1 MFPKRLDIERT
12 ILNLNK
18 IKRCK
23 LFKRRERRSIFRFFY
38 EVVFSLKGIS
48 RAIEYVGIR
57 LKRIPDTPHKISLG
71 MSCGIFASFTPL
83 FGLHFLIAGL
93 LSYLLRANV
102 LASLIGTFVGNPIT
116 FPIIT
121 VFNLKLG
128 EWLLGSSEYSSG
140 DGGKI
145 FEGFLDFIFLIYKS
159 FFTEGSIGENS
170 VPRMNEFLNGVFIPY
185 SLGGLILGVFSAI
198 ISYFLLRSL
207 VSTYQKKR
215 DALKAK
221 RSKKKLLRKI
231 HEIR

>member
-1 MFPKRLDIERT
+1 M
-12 ILNLNK
+12 
-18 IKRCK
+18 
-23 LFKRRERRSIFRFFY
+23 FKRRERRSIFRFFY
-38 EVVFSLKGIS
+38 EVVFSLKGIT

-93 LSYLLRANV
+93 LSYVLRANV
-102 LASLIGTFVGNPIT
+102 LASLIGTFIGNPIT

-128 EWLLGSSEYSSG
+128 EWILGGNEYSSG

-159 FFTEGSIGENS
+159 LFTEGLIGENS
-170 VPRMNEFLNGVFIPY
+170 VPRMNEFLYGVFIPY
-185 SLGGLILGVFSAI
+185 SLGGLILGISIAI
-198 ISYFLLRSL
+198 ISYFLLRPL
-207 VSTYQKKR
+207 VSTYQRKR
-215 DALKAK
+215 DL
-221 RSKKKLLRKI
+221 SKQ
-231 HEIR
+231 EG

>member
-1 MFPKRLDIERT
+1 M
-12 ILNLNK
+12 
-18 IKRCK
+18 
-23 LFKRRERRSIFRFFY
+23 FKRRERRSIFRFFY
-38 EVVFSLKGIS
+38 EVIFSFKGIS
-48 RAIEYVGIR
+48 RAIEYISIR

-128 EWLLGSSEYSSG
+128 EWILGSSEYSSG

-159 FFTEGSIGENS
+159 FFTEGSIGENN

-185 SLGGLILGVFSAI
+185 SLGGLILGIFIAVV
-198 ISYFLLRSL
+198 SYFLLRPL
-207 VSTYQKKR
+207 VATYQKKR
-215 DALKAK
+215 SALKAK
-221 RSKKKLLRKI
+221 KFKKKLMRKRY
-231 HEIR
+231 ETR

>member
-1 MFPKRLDIERT
+1 M
-12 ILNLNK
+12 
-18 IKRCK
+18 
-23 LFKRRERRSIFRFFY
+23 FKRRERRSIFRFFY
-38 EVVFSLKGIS
+38 EVVFSLKGIT

-102 LASLIGTFVGNPIT
+102 LASLIGTFIGNPIT

-128 EWLLGSSEYSSG
+128 EWILGSNEYSSG

-159 FFTEGSIGENS
+159 LFTEGLIGENS
-170 VPRMNEFLNGVFIPY
+170 VPRMNEFLYGVFIPY
-185 SLGGLILGVFSAI
+185 SLGGLILGISIAI
-198 ISYFLLRSL
+198 ISYFLLRPL

-215 DALKAK
+215 DSLKA
-221 RSKKKLLRKI
+221 RRLKKKLMRKRN
-231 HEIR
+231 EVR

>member
-1 MFPKRLDIERT
+1 M
-12 ILNLNK
+12 
-18 IKRCK
+18 
-23 LFKRRERRSIFRFFY
+23 FKRRERRSIFRFFY
-38 EVVFSLKGIS
+38 EVVFSLKGIT

-93 LSYLLRANV
+93 LSYVLRANV
-102 LASLIGTFVGNPIT
+102 LASLIGTFIGNPIT

-128 EWLLGSSEYSSG
+128 EWILGSNEYSSG

-159 FFTEGSIGENS
+159 LFTEGSIGENS
-170 VPRMNEFLNGVFIPY
+170 VPRMNEFLYGVFIPY
-185 SLGGLILGVFSAI
+185 SLGGLILGISIAI
-198 ISYFLLRSL
+198 ISYFLLRPL

-215 DALKAK
+215 DSLKA
-221 RSKKKLLRKI
+221 RRLKKKLMRKRN
-231 HEIR
+231 EVR

>member
-1 MFPKRLDIERT
+1 M
-12 ILNLNK
+12 
-18 IKRCK
+18 
-23 LFKRRERRSIFRFFY
+23 FKRRERRSIFRFFY

-102 LASLIGTFVGNPIT
+102 LASLIGTFIGNPIT

-128 EWLLGSSEYSSG
+128 EWLLGSGEYSSD

-170 VPRMNEFLNGVFIPY
+170 VPRMNEFLSGVFIPY
-185 SLGGLILGVFSAI
+185 SLGGVILGIFGAI

-215 DALKAK
+215 DAIKTK
-221 RSKKKLLRKI
+221 RSKKKLMRKI

>member
-1 MFPKRLDIERT
+1 
-12 ILNLNK
+12 
-18 IKRCK
+18 

-38 EVVFSLKGIS
+38 EVIFSLKGIS

-93 LSYLLRANV
+93 LSYVLRANV
-102 LASLIGTFVGNPIT
+102 LASLIGTFIGNPLT

-121 VFNLKLG
+121 VFNIKLG
-128 EWLLGSSEYSSG
+128 EWILGSNEYSSG

-159 FFTEGSIGENS
+159 LFTEGSIGENS
-170 VPRMNEFLNGVFIPY
+170 VPRMNEFLYGVFIPY
-185 SLGGLILGVFSAI
+185 SLGGLILGILIAI
-198 ISYFLLRSL
+198 ISYFLLRPL

-215 DALKAK
+215 DALKA
-221 RSKKKLLRKI
+221 RRLKKKLMRKRN
-231 HEIR
+231 ENR

>member
-1 MFPKRLDIERT
+1 M
-12 ILNLNK
+12 
-18 IKRCK
+18 
-23 LFKRRERRSIFRFFY
+23 FKRRERRSIFRFFY
-38 EVVFSLKGIS
+38 EVIFSLKGIS

-128 EWLLGSSEYSSG
+128 EWILGSSEHSSG

-159 FFTEGSIGENS
+159 FFTEGSIGENN

-185 SLGGLILGVFSAI
+185 SLGGLILGIFIAVV
-198 ISYFLLRSL
+198 SYFLLRPL
-207 VSTYQKKR
+207 VATYQKKR
-215 DALKAK
+215 SALKAK
-221 RSKKKLLRKI
+221 RFKKKLMRKRN
-231 HEIR
+231 ETR

>member
-1 MFPKRLDIERT
+1 M
-12 ILNLNK
+12 
-18 IKRCK
+18 
-23 LFKRRERRSIFRFFY
+23 FKRRERRSIFRFFY
-38 EVVFSLKGIS
+38 EVIFSLKGIS

-128 EWLLGSSEYSSG
+128 EWILGSSEYSSS

-159 FFTEGSIGENS
+159 FFTEGSIGENN

-185 SLGGLILGVFSAI
+185 SLGGLILGIFIAV
-198 ISYFLLRSL
+198 ISYFLLRPL
-207 VSTYQKKR
+207 VATYQKKR
-215 DALKAK
+215 SALKAK
-221 RSKKKLLRKI
+221 RFKKKLMRKRY
-231 HEIR
+231 ETR

>member
-1 MFPKRLDIERT
+1 M
-12 ILNLNK
+12 
-18 IKRCK
+18 
-23 LFKRRERRSIFRFFY
+23 FKRRERRSIFRFFY
-38 EVVFSLKGIS
+38 EVIFSLKGIS
-48 RAIEYVGIR
+48 RAIGYVGIR

-102 LASLIGTFVGNPIT
+102 LASLIGTFIGNPIT

-128 EWLLGSSEYSSG
+128 EWILGSNEYSSG

-159 FFTEGSIGENS
+159 LFTEGLIGENS
-170 VPRMNEFLNGVFIPY
+170 VPRMNEFLYGVFIPY
-185 SLGGLILGVFSAI
+185 SLGGLILGISIAI
-198 ISYFLLRSL
+198 ISYFLLRPL

-215 DALKAK
+215 DSLKA
-221 RSKKKLLRKI
+221 RRLKKKLMRKKN
-231 HEIR
+231 EVR

>member
-1 MFPKRLDIERT
+1 M
-12 ILNLNK
+12 
-18 IKRCK
+18 
-23 LFKRRERRSIFRFFY
+23 FKRRERRSIFRFFY
-38 EVVFSLKGIS
+38 EVIFSLKGIS

-128 EWLLGSSEYSSG
+128 EWILGSTEYSSG

-159 FFTEGSIGENS
+159 FFTEGSIGENN
-170 VPRMNEFLNGVFIPY
+170 VPRINEFLNGVFIPY
-185 SLGGLILGVFSAI
+185 SLGGLILGIFIAV
-198 ISYFLLRSL
+198 ISYFLLRPL
-207 VSTYQKKR
+207 VATYQKKR
-215 DALKAK
+215 SALKAK
-221 RSKKKLLRKI
+221 RFKKKLMRKKY
-231 HEIR
+231 ETR

>member
-1 MFPKRLDIERT
+1 
-12 ILNLNK
+12 
-18 IKRCK
+18 

-38 EVVFSLKGIS
+38 EVIFSLKGIS

-121 VFNLKLG
+121 VFNLQVG
-128 EWLLGSSEYSSG
+128 EWILGSSEYSND

-159 FFTEGSIGENS
+159 FFTEGSIGDNN

-185 SLGGLILGVFSAI
+185 SLGGLILGIFIAVV
-198 ISYFLLRSL
+198 SYFLLRPL
-207 VSTYQKKR
+207 VATYQKKR
-215 DALKAK
+215 SALKAK
-221 RSKKKLLRKI
+221 KFKKKLMRKR
-231 HEIR
+231 HGTK

>member
-1 MFPKRLDIERT
+1 M
-12 ILNLNK
+12 
-18 IKRCK
+18 
-23 LFKRRERRSIFRFFY
+23 FKRRERRSIFRFFY
-38 EVVFSLKGIS
+38 EVIFSFKGIS

-128 EWLLGSSEYSSG
+128 EWILGSSEYSSG

-145 FEGFLDFIFLIYKS
+145 FEGFLDLIFLIYKS
-159 FFTEGSIGENS
+159 FFTEGSIRENN
-170 VPRMNEFLNGVFIPY
+170 VPRMNEFLKGVFIPY
-185 SLGGLILGVFSAI
+185 SLGGLILGIFIAVV
-198 ISYFLLRSL
+198 SYFLLRPL
-207 VSTYQKKR
+207 VATYQKKR
-215 DALKAK
+215 SALKAK
-221 RSKKKLLRKI
+221 KFKKKLMRKR
-231 HEIR
+231 HGTK

>member
-1 MFPKRLDIERT
+1 M
-12 ILNLNK
+12 
-18 IKRCK
+18 
-23 LFKRRERRSIFRFFY
+23 FKRRERRSIFRFFY
-38 EVVFSLKGIS
+38 EVIFSFKGIS
-48 RAIEYVGIR
+48 RAIEYISIR

-128 EWLLGSSEYSSG
+128 EWILGSSEYSSG
-140 DGGKI
+140 DGGMI

-159 FFTEGSIGENS
+159 FFTEGSIGENN
-170 VPRMNEFLNGVFIPY
+170 VPRINEFLNGVFIPY
-185 SLGGLILGVFSAI
+185 SLGGLILGIFIAV
-198 ISYFLLRSL
+198 ISYFLLRPL
-207 VSTYQKKR
+207 VATYQKKR
-215 DALKAK
+215 SALKAK
-221 RSKKKLLRKI
+221 RLKKKLMRKRY
-231 HEIR
+231 ETR

>member
-1 MFPKRLDIERT
+1 M
-12 ILNLNK
+12 
-18 IKRCK
+18 
-23 LFKRRERRSIFRFFY
+23 FKRRERRSIFRFFY
-38 EVVFSLKGIS
+38 EVIFSLKGIS

-128 EWLLGSSEYSSG
+128 EWILGSSEYSSG

-159 FFTEGSIGENS
+159 FFTEGSIGENN

-185 SLGGLILGVFSAI
+185 SLGGLILGIFIAV
-198 ISYFLLRSL
+198 ISYFLLRPL
-207 VSTYQKKR
+207 VATYQKKR
-215 DALKAK
+215 SALKAK
-221 RSKKKLLRKI
+221 RLKKKLMRKRY
-231 HEIR
+231 ETR

>member
-1 MFPKRLDIERT
+1 M
-12 ILNLNK
+12 
-18 IKRCK
+18 
-23 LFKRRERRSIFRFFY
+23 FKRRERRSIFRFFN
-38 EVVFSLKGIS
+38 EVIFSLKGIS

-93 LSYLLRANV
+93 LSYVLRANV

-121 VFNLKLG
+121 VFNLNFG
-128 EWLLGSSEYSSG
+128 EWILGGSEYSSR

-170 VPRMNEFLNGVFIPY
+170 VPRVNEFFTGVFIPY
-185 SLGGLILGVFSAI
+185 SLGGFILGFVIAI
-198 ISYFLLRSL
+198 ISYFLLRPL

-215 DALKAK
+215 DAVKAK
-221 RSKKKLLRKI
+221 RLKKKLMRRKD
-231 HEIR
+231 ETR

>member
-1 MFPKRLDIERT
+1 
-12 ILNLNK
+12 
-18 IKRCK
+18 

-38 EVVFSLKGIS
+38 EVIFSFKGIS
-48 RAIEYVGIR
+48 RAIEYISIR

-128 EWLLGSSEYSSG
+128 EWILGSSEYSSD

-159 FFTEGSIGENS
+159 FFTEGSIGENN

-185 SLGGLILGVFSAI
+185 SLGGLILGIFIAV
-198 ISYFLLRSL
+198 ISYFLLRPL
-207 VSTYQKKR
+207 VATYQKKR
-215 DALKAK
+215 SALRAK
-221 RSKKKLLRKI
+221 RFKKKLMRKRY
-231 HEIR
+231 ETR

>member
-1 MFPKRLDIERT
+1 M
-12 ILNLNK
+12 
-18 IKRCK
+18 
-23 LFKRRERRSIFRFFY
+23 FKRRERRSIFRFFY
-38 EVVFSLKGIS
+38 EVIFSLKGIS

-93 LSYLLRANV
+93 LSYVLRANV
-102 LASLIGTFVGNPIT
+102 LASLIGTFIGNPLT

-121 VFNLKLG
+121 VFNIKLG
-128 EWLLGSSEYSSG
+128 EWILGSNEYSSG

-159 FFTEGSIGENS
+159 LFTEGSIGENS
-170 VPRMNEFLNGVFIPY
+170 VPRMNEFLYGVFIPY
-185 SLGGLILGVFSAI
+185 SLGGLILGILIAI
-198 ISYFLLRSL
+198 ISYFLLRPL

-215 DALKAK
+215 DALKA
-221 RSKKKLLRKI
+221 RRLKKKLMRKRN
-231 HEIR
+231 ENR

>member
-1 MFPKRLDIERT
+1 M
-12 ILNLNK
+12 
-18 IKRCK
+18 
-23 LFKRRERRSIFRFFY
+23 FKRRERRSIFRFFY
-38 EVVFSLKGIS
+38 EVVFSLKGIT

-93 LSYLLRANV
+93 LSYVLRANV
-102 LASLIGTFVGNPIT
+102 LASLIGTFIGNPIT

-128 EWLLGSSEYSSG
+128 EWLLGSNEYSSG

-159 FFTEGSIGENS
+159 LFTEGSIGENS
-170 VPRMNEFLNGVFIPY
+170 VPRMNEFLYGVFIPY
-185 SLGGLILGVFSAI
+185 SLGGLILGIFIAI
-198 ISYFLLRSL
+198 ISYFLLRPL

-215 DALKAK
+215 VSVKA
-221 RSKKKLLRKI
+221 RRLKKKLMRKRN
-231 HEIR
+231 ENR

>member
-1 MFPKRLDIERT
+1 M
-12 ILNLNK
+12 
-18 IKRCK
+18 
-23 LFKRRERRSIFRFFY
+23 FKRRERRSVFRFFY

-93 LSYLLRANV
+93 LSYVFRANV

-128 EWLLGSSEYSSG
+128 EWILGSNEYSSG

-159 FFTEGSIGENS
+159 FFTEGLIGENS

-185 SLGGLILGVFSAI
+185 SLGGLILG
-198 ISYFLLRSL
+198 ISLLLYLIFFKTSGFNL
-207 VSTYQKKR
+207 
-215 DALKAK
+215 
-221 RSKKKLLRKI
+221 SKK
-231 HEIR
+231 EIVLKQKG

>member
-1 MFPKRLDIERT
+1 M
-12 ILNLNK
+12 
-18 IKRCK
+18 
-23 LFKRRERRSIFRFFY
+23 FKRRERRSIFRFFY
-38 EVVFSLKGIS
+38 EVIFSFKGIS
-48 RAIEYVGIR
+48 RAIEYVAIR

-71 MSCGIFASFTPL
+71 MSCGIFASFTPF

-93 LSYLLRANV
+93 LSYLLRANI

-128 EWLLGSSEYSSG
+128 EWILGSSEYSSG

-159 FFTEGSIGENS
+159 FFTEGSIGENN

-185 SLGGLILGVFSAI
+185 SLGGLILGIFIAV
-198 ISYFLLRSL
+198 ISYFLLRPL
-207 VSTYQKKR
+207 VATYQKKR
-215 DALKAK
+215 SALKAK
-221 RSKKKLLRKI
+221 RFKKKQMRKRY
-231 HEIR
+231 ETR

>member
-1 MFPKRLDIERT
+1 M
-12 ILNLNK
+12 
-18 IKRCK
+18 
-23 LFKRRERRSIFRFFY
+23 FKRRERRSVFRFFY
-38 EVVFSLKGIS
+38 EVIFSLKGIS
-48 RAIEYVGIR
+48 RAIGYVGIR

-128 EWLLGSSEYSSG
+128 EWILGSSEYSSG

-159 FFTEGSIGENS
+159 FFTEGSIGENN

-185 SLGGLILGVFSAI
+185 SLGGLILGIFIAV
-198 ISYFLLRSL
+198 ISYFLLRPL
-207 VSTYQKKR
+207 VATYQKKR
-215 DALKAK
+215 SALKAK
-221 RSKKKLLRKI
+221 RFKKKLMRKRY
-231 HEIR
+231 ETR

>member
-1 MFPKRLDIERT
+1 M
-12 ILNLNK
+12 
-18 IKRCK
+18 
-23 LFKRRERRSIFRFFY
+23 FKRRERRSIFRFFY
-38 EVVFSLKGIS
+38 EVIFSLKGIS

-128 EWLLGSSEYSSG
+128 EWILGSSEHSSG

-159 FFTEGSIGENS
+159 FFTEGSIGENN
-170 VPRMNEFLNGVFIPY
+170 VPRMNEFLNGIFIPY
-185 SLGGLILGVFSAI
+185 SLGGLILGIFIAV
-198 ISYFLLRSL
+198 ISYFLLRPL
-207 VSTYQKKR
+207 VATYQKKR
-215 DALKAK
+215 SALRAK
-221 RSKKKLLRKI
+221 RFKKKLMRKRY
-231 HEIR
+231 ETR

>member
-1 MFPKRLDIERT
+1 M
-12 ILNLNK
+12 
-18 IKRCK
+18 
-23 LFKRRERRSIFRFFY
+23 FKRRERRSIFRFFY
-38 EVVFSLKGIS
+38 EVVFSLKGIT

-93 LSYLLRANV
+93 LSYVLRANV
-102 LASLIGTFVGNPIT
+102 LASLIGTFIGNPIT

-128 EWLLGSSEYSSG
+128 EWILGSSEYSSG

-159 FFTEGSIGENS
+159 LFTEGSIGENS
-170 VPRMNEFLNGVFIPY
+170 VPRMNEFLYGVFIPY
-185 SLGGLILGVFSAI
+185 SLGGLILGISIDI
-198 ISYFLLRSL
+198 ISYFLLRPL

-215 DALKAK
+215 DSLKA
-221 RSKKKLLRKI
+221 RRLKKKLMRKKN
-231 HEIR
+231 EVR